1 MKRTALATF
10 IAAAALIAT
19 PSFGAQAYPDRCGEP
34 AASGGVNLDIQGRS
48 AISSCSGVAPNAY
61 RTETAPGAPDASVF
75 VLHGRAQG
83 AGRQAP

>member
-19 PSFGAQAYPDRCGEP
+19 PSFAAQAHPNRCGEP
-34 AASGGVNLDIQGRS
+34 AASGGANLDIQGRS
-48 AISSCSGVAPNAY
+48 VISSCSGADPDAY

-75 VLHGRAQG
+75 VLHHR
-83 AGRQAP
+83 